1 MQDRTADERREDTQ
15 GNSLFPYD
23 QARAGAVATL
33 QWKKAINLNFSSFP
47 LLIFHGKNILKIEF

>member
-23 QARAGAVATL
+23 RARAGAVATL